1 MFDVG
6 FSELCL
12 IALVSLLV
20 IGPERLPKVARLAG
34 FWLGKTRSMVASVKE
49 EIKLELQAEE
59 LRQIFK
65 EQAGLQDDCMD
76 AGGTTPRTG
85 EVEQRMEQ
93 LPRAMQGAIAEAQ
106 QMLDETSDTLK
117 SSIDQPPAD
126 NTKQHEPK

>member
-20 IGPERLPKVARLAG
+20 IGPERLPKVARIAG
-34 FWLGKTRSMVASVKE
+34 YWLGKTRSMVATVKE

-65 EQAGLQDDCMD
+65 EQADLHDN
-76 AGGTTPRTG
+76 
-85 EVEQRMEQ
+85 V
-93 LPRAMQGAIAEAQ
+93 Q
-106 QMLDETSDTLK
+106 QILDETSNSLK
-117 SSIDQPPAD
+117 SSINPLPMTAKAEETAQIPDKLQAD
-126 NTKQHEPK
+126 DSKIDEPK